1 MSDKLIVLM
10 IDGVS
15 ADHYATLKGELPHLA
30 SIEQRGFRVH
40 NLHSEVLGTSLP
52 GRVSMMTGETADVSG
67 VYGNRI
73 WDGQAFRYPN
83 PDDVR
88 VPTLAARAK
97 AVGKKVAVVG
107 FGMLRPEDAHI
118 FRAPWWVG
126 GFIQRARDAAPVPA
140 DQTWLRVAFHD
151 PGKEFDLAC
160 EASGLPSH
168 LPELDLS
175 VEANRAAFAIMSDVR
190 MYDWVGALAT
200 WQNPPDLIIAEFLST
215 DTIQHYSG
223 YKSEAARFSIMQA
236 DMAVGRILARLEA
249 AGVLDEWNIAV
260 MSDHGHSPID
270 TALHPGHIIP
280 GVTVQSEGS
289 LLIVAPKDEAE
300 LQMVTEKLAEYGVE
314 PYPNDCIV
322 PEYRD
327 RLFLFVAPDRVS
339 FEVENVDNSVPSGK
353 PNAIS
358 SHGLRPGHPGDD
370 RFAVFAGPNVPQG
383 SADTA
388 EAVQVAPT
396 LAKLLGLADVA
407 FRAQPIF

>member
-1 MSDKLIVLM
+1 
-10 IDGVS
+10 
-15 ADHYATLKGELPHLA
+15 
-30 SIEQRGFRVH
+30 
-40 NLHSEVLGTSLP
+40 
-52 GRVSMMTGETADVSG
+52 
-67 VYGNRI
+67 
-73 WDGQAFRYPN
+73 
-83 PDDVR
+83 
-88 VPTLAARAK
+88 
-97 AVGKKVAVVG
+97 
-107 FGMLRPEDAHI
+107 
-118 FRAPWWVG
+118 
-126 GFIQRARDAAPVPA
+126 
-140 DQTWLRVAFHD
+140 
-151 PGKEFDLAC
+151 
-160 EASGLPSH
+160 
-168 LPELDLS
+168 
-175 VEANRAAFAIMSDVR
+175 
-190 MYDWVGALAT
+190 
-200 WQNPPDLIIAEFLST
+200 
-215 DTIQHYSG
+215 
-223 YKSEAARFSIMQA
+223 
-236 DMAVGRILARLEA
+236 
-249 AGVLDEWNIAV
+249 

-339 FEVENVDNSVPSGK
+339 FEVENVDNSVPSGR

-383 SADTA
+383 SVEAA

-396 LAKLLGLADVA
+396 FAKLLGLADVA